1 MKGRSLELFF
11 VDGDPDGMLTAEV
24 FNWTGHVLKLPR
36 AQIAEGLRRTDAQRT
51 GVYALLGM
59 VDERSTVYIGETENL
74 AQRIADHARDKDWWE
89 QAVLITSSDDG
100 LHKAH
105 VRYLEKR
112 MVELAASAE
121 GVALAN
127 GNIPGGA
134 SLNEAATSNMER
146 FLENLQIVLPAI
158 RVDILSSRRR
168 PSASY
173 EPQEVAEGTSA
184 TRFYMSVSKHNIK
197 AQAIL
202 RGNEFIVQKGSQ
214 CRPEWIGTHAHNEGY
229 AIRHAEFV
237 AKGIIN
243 VAGGVGEFTENY
255 AFSSPSAAST
265 AIAGRSDNGRRS
277 WKTESGV
284 SYADWETQ
292 QLTKP
297 MP

>member
-11 VDGDPDGMLTAEV
+11 VDSDPDGMLTAEV

-36 AQIAEGLRRTDAQRT
+36 AQIAEGLRRSDAQRT
-51 GVYALLGM
+51 GVYALLGTL
-59 VDERSTVYIGETENL
+59 DEKNAVYIGETENL
-74 AQRIADHARDKDWWE
+74 AQRIADHAREKDWWE
-89 QAVLITSSDDG
+89 HAVLITSSDDG

-121 GVALAN
+121 GITLVNSNAL
-127 GNIPGGA
+127 GGA

-158 RVDILSSRRR
+158 RVDILNSRRR
-168 PSASY
+168 PSESRPSDEHGDSASM
-173 EPQEVAEGTSA
+173 
-184 TRFYMSVSKHNIK
+184 TRFYMSVSRHDIK
-197 AQAIL
+197 AEAIL
-202 RGNEFIVQKGSQ
+202 QGNEFIVQKGSQ
-214 CRPEWIGTHAHNEGY
+214 CRPEWIGTRAHNEGY

-237 AKGIIN
+237 AKGIIK
-243 VAGGVGEFTENY
+243 VQDGVGEFTENY
-255 AFSSPSAAST
+255 AFTSPSAAST

-277 WKTESGV
+277 WRTESGV

-292 QLTKP
+292 QLSKSAP
-297 MP
+297 